1 MPISLVS
8 LKLPGKGN
16 GEGRASRG
24 CPETATG
31 TGISRTAP
39 EEHSKGVQ
47 AASQLPQGHSLSAST
62 VTQGH
67 GKQAQGST
75 TCSPIS
81 GPEYPGLQRDAWRRL
96 GSPAGSG
103 GGRKEGPCVREGLAY
118 MEPGNPTEGSGTS
131 KREPGEAGTGDAS
144 AAPRPAALTAP
155 TGVPPPDQRHGHSP
169 PPQPRERR
177 DAGTPRSH
185 HGRRRGSEESRRNPA
200 ARRPGPGAVP
210 PAACHAHARPAPP
223 PRGPMREREA
233 ETDGSGGQ

>member
-1 MPISLVS
+1 MGNRHREAQLV
-8 LKLPGKGN
+8 
-16 GEGRASRG
+16 AQSRG
-24 CPETATG
+24 RNIPDCSETRG
-31 TGISRTAP
+31 DVSGVLQAP
-39 EEHSKGVQ
+39 EE
-47 AASQLPQGHSLSAST
+47 
-62 VTQGH
+62 
-67 GKQAQGST
+67 
-75 TCSPIS
+75 
-81 GPEYPGLQRDAWRRL
+81 
-96 GSPAGSG
+96 
-103 GGRKEGPCVREGLAY
+103 GGRRAPVLGKAWPTWSRATA
-118 MEPGNPTEGSGTS
+118 TEGSGTS

-155 TGVPPPDQRHGHSP
+155 TGVPPLDQRHGHSQ